1 MWPWRVKMPTQNLL
15 RLLLL
20 LMLIVRIM
28 LATVCYRFGSWRLVL
43 NLNFFHTLSTRVGQ
57 NFEAGI
63 CSAFCRWCFVKDM
76 KLNLGRYSEARFGQD
91 FNFKFAWDQ
100 DLCKNLW
107 YDLKKLLWWT
117 EVNPRACCAFGNVI
131 LRPSSWVHIRARTE
145 WFEVC
150 GSRKI
155 LLRPRWWVSPLILRL
170 ACRLLSSSQHGGPGA
185 QVHSSPVN
193 MLTGKEY
200 TVDVGAMCA
209 AKTSRAPPNDKTWSS
224 SATI

>member
-1 MWPWRVKMPTQNLL
+1 MFRQD
-15 RLLLL
+15 
-20 LMLIVRIM
+20 
-28 LATVCYRFGSWRLVL
+28 
-43 NLNFFHTLSTRVGQ
+43 
-57 NFEAGI
+57 FEAEVW
-63 CSAFCRWCFVKDM
+63 SLFCCWCLVVAM
-76 KLNLGRYSEARFGQD
+76 KFILGRDSGLVWSRFLSLSCRNGD
-91 FNFKFAWDQ
+91 VTVWLRFWSWCKVEILNMFDQ

-185 QVHSSPVN
+185 QVHSSSVN

-209 AKTSRAPPNDKTWSS
+209 AKTSWAPPNDKTCSL